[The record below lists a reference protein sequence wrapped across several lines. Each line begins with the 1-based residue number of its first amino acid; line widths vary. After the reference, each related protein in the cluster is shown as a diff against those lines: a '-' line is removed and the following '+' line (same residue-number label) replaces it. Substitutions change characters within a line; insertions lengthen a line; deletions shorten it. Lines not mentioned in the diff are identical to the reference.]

1 MWFPLHVCP
10 ECIAPAG
17 DSRCYKTAET
27 NLARYY
33 YFYHSNQTEKKKKRM
48 EIKWRK
54 NFVAN
59 LRSMLMYWKQVI
71 VTVLQKKIQLDRATY
86 CSLSHK
92 IEPRGAIL
100 LGTLSRSS
108 LLYAMGQLTFKE
120 NVPSLQFSR
129 IMCSRVASKGF
140 SSQC

>member
-1 MWFPLHVCP
+1 MYFPLHVCP
-10 ECIAPAG
+10 ECVAPAG
-17 DSRCYKTAET
+17 DSRCYKTEET
-27 NLARYY
+27 NLVRYY
-33 YFYHSNQTEKKKKRM
+33 YFYHSNQTENKKKEWKLSGGR
-48 EIKWRK
+48 I
-54 NFVAN
+54 FFAN

-71 VTVLQKKIQLDRATY
+71 VTVLQKKKQLDRATY

-108 LLYAMGQLTFKE
+108 LLYAMGQITCKK

-129 IMCSRVASKGF
+129 IMCSRVASK
-140 SSQC
+140 